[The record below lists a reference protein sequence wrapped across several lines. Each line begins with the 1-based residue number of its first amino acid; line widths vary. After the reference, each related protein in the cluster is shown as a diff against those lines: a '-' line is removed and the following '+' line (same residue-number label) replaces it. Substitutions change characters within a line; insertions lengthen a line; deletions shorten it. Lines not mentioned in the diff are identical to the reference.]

1 MTKDTGFTCCFGA
14 ISGTEEKMKYSNKRC
29 PCGSYMQEITRV
41 LEAVEKDQIYISY
54 SKIQYYT
61 LACPLCPQD
70 AVKTSSIASHTMT
83 LKQDGVSSHEVS
95 FCTREKGRSF
105 PKSAQVYF
113 LQSHWSELRHMA
125 LLSCKKAW
133 GESISASIEETGF
146 DYYCRKEGE
155 WLLAL

>member
-1 MTKDTGFTCCFGA
+1 M
-14 ISGTEEKMKYSNKRC
+14 
-29 PCGSYMQEITRV
+29 
-41 LEAVEKDQIYISY
+41 EKDQIYISY

-133 GESISASIEETGF
+133 GEKHFCLYRGNRI
-146 DYYCRKEGE
+146 
-155 WLLAL
+155 WLLQQEGGRMAAGSVNNGVCTGAQWTLRELPTHTCDDPLHTRTAHVNIGP